1 MHQVNAA
8 RGNSLIN
15 VGRSAL
21 MPFLSAK
28 GYLSSVFQLY
38 MDSRKT
44 LAKVLHTAS
53 CVPNLAARR
62 GMGHS
67 EGK

>member
-1 MHQVNAA
+1 
-8 RGNSLIN
+8 
-15 VGRSAL
+15 
-21 MPFLSAK
+21 MPLLSAK
-28 GYLSSVFQLY
+28 SHLSSLFQLY

-44 LAKVLHTAS
+44 LAKVLNTAS
-53 CVPNLAARR
+53 CVPNLAAWS